1 MFNELRQWFGVVCGC
16 NGHNNLYDP
25 ELTCVDGTTASVTTS
40 VHPDGNRTAKMLINL
55 VRSEIQG
62 GRVTLSSELVVCLS
76 SDCEYSGSSLGSGVL
91 VQNFIMYVKT
101 LMNCQVEITV
111 SCIY

>member
-16 NGHNNLYDP
+16 NGHNNLYDA

-55 VRSEIQG
+55 MKSEIQG
-62 GRVTLSSELVVCLS
+62 RRVKLPSELVVCLS
-76 SDCEYSGSSLGSGVL
+76 SDCEYSGSSGSGVL
-91 VQNFIMYVKT
+91 VQNFIVYVKT

-111 SCIY
+111 SCVF